1 MNMGKIVDE
10 KTSLEVSKSKRKL
23 AITAVALGTFMS
35 ALDSSVVN
43 IALPNISSHFNT
55 NLSTIEWV
63 VMSYLLIISSLL
75 LTYGRM
81 GDMYGHKKVYVRGFI
96 IFTLGSFLCGIS
108 PSIIILIISRII
120 QAIGAGMLMSM
131 SSAIITSIT
140 PPKERGKSLGIIA
153 ISVSIALATGPVLGG
168 VLTSVLGW
176 ESIFY
181 INIPIGIFGSF
192 FAEKVI
198 PKSTVT
204 DKQPFD
210 IKGSILIFASLIT
223 ILLPLSYTETYG
235 WENPYIIT
243 SLIGGTI
250 LLGVFIFVEK
260 KTQYPMMDLTLFNNK
275 LFSMSNLSAL
285 LSFIAQFSVVLIMPF
300 YLQQLRGL
308 APSKAGLLMIP
319 MPLTTMFIAPISGAI
334 SDRIDSRYISALG
347 MAIASFGIYLL
358 SNLRIDSSHSYI
370 AISLIT
376 TGLGTGLFQTPN
388 NSAVMGSVANN
399 RRGIASSILAT
410 MRNIGMV
417 LGIAISGAIF
427 STHQNYL
434 LRILSTKGLNST
446 EIKVQAF
453 TGALHLAY
461 IVGSIIAFIAVVTS
475 LIKGTTKKMH

>member
-1 MNMGKIVDE
+1 MGKTTDE
-10 KTSLEVSKSKRKL
+10 KTSLQLSNHKRKL
-23 AITAVALGTFMS
+23 AIAAVALGTFMS

-43 IALPNISSHFNT
+43 IALPNISAHFNT

-75 LTYGRM
+75 ITYGRM

-108 PSIIILIISRII
+108 PNIIILIISRII

-131 SSAIITSIT
+131 SSAIITNIT
-140 PPKERGKSLGIIA
+140 PPEERGKSLGIIA
-153 ISVSIALATGPVLGG
+153 VSVSIALATGPVIGG
-168 VLTSVLGW
+168 ILTSLLGW

-181 INIPIGIFGSF
+181 INIPIGIFGCF

-198 PKSTVT
+198 PKSTII

-210 IKGSILIFASLIT
+210 IKGSVLIFASLIT

-243 SLIGGTI
+243 SLIGGI
-250 LLGVFIFVEK
+250 MLLGLFILVEK
-260 KTQYPMMDLTLFNNK
+260 KTQYPMMDLTMFKNK

-285 LSFIAQFSVVLIMPF
+285 LSFIAQFSVILIMPF

-308 APSKAGLLMIP
+308 PPSKAGFLMIP

-358 SNLRIDSSHSYI
+358 SNLKIGSSHSYI
-370 AISLIT
+370 AMSLMI

-388 NSAVMGSVANN
+388 NSAIMGSVANN

-434 LRILSTKGLNST
+434 IRTLSTKGLNAN

-461 IVGSIIAFIAVVTS
+461 TVGAAIAFAAIVTS
-475 LIKGTTKKMH
+475 LIKGTTKRTNK